1 MRFVLGILWDG
12 ALTSDGRA
20 GLTDLIGRERDQN
33 REGKLGLV
41 VIATE
46 FCLVIQPV
54 SSLF

>member
-20 GLTDLIGRERDQN
+20 ELADLIGRERDQN

-46 FCLVIQPV
+46 FCLVIQPA